1 MTQNIAQQNQPQ
13 REDQNHLVIPQLY
26 HAPQGEDVRLLAHK
40 ARALMPQDRIL
51 IHACTDD
58 QRMATLEDLFTFF
71 APDVEILHLPA
82 WDCLPYDRVSPRPDI
97 VAQRVTALCTL
108 LNWQKETKRAP
119 RILLTT
125 ISAIS
130 QRVTPRHALDDA
142 QFFIQRNDTID
153 VNALQS
159 YLTQNGYS
167 RTDTVRDSGEFAV
180 RGGIIDLFPSGRKNP
195 IRIDLFGDDVET
207 IKIFDS
213 ASQRS
218 IKTIKSIALLPASE
232 FFLNQDS
239 IENFRQGFR
248 ETFGMIG
255 TKDPIYQAIS
265 EGRKMH
271 GCDHWLPLFYQGKM
285 DTVFDYAPNSVI
297 SFDHDA
303 PIVWNDRIAQIDDF
317 YQTRQTLLKA
327 SQDKKS
333 KATASVGEAYHP
345 LPTASLYIGSDE
357 RARLIAPHEPFELNP
372 FGDPSDVEKSGARS
386 GRNFADIRAKPD
398 ADIFGAL
405 ATHIKDIS
413 GDVNGP
419 ILVAGYSKG
428 ARERIHT
435 MMEAA
440 NFTNMVKCDDIK
452 DVKKLPKGTI
462 GLIILPLEHGFVAP
476 DLAIC
481 TERDILGDRLTRK
494 SSARKRKADNF
505 ITEISSLN
513 VGDLVVHVDHGIGRF
528 VSLETLDIG
537 GAKHDCLK
545 LVYANDD
552 KLFLP
557 VENIELLSRFGSEE
571 GAVQLDKLGGAGWQ
585 ARKAK
590 AKRNLMEI
598 ADHLL
603 KTAAARELKKA
614 DKLEVSAEVYNE
626 FAATFPYH
634 ETDDQLNAINDV
646 IADLA
651 MERPMDRLICGDV
664 GFGKTEIAL
673 RAAYVAAMS
682 GMQVAIVAPTT
693 LLVRQHYQN
702 FMKRFHGTNIRIDQL
717 SRLVTGKRAKAIK
730 ENIADGSVNIV
741 IGTHA
746 LFAKSIKFNNLGL
759 LVVDEEQ
766 RFGVKQKERLKEIKD
781 NVHVLTLT
789 ATPIPRT
796 LQMSLTG
803 VKQMSIIATPP
814 VDRLATRSFVLPT
827 DPMVIREA
835 LLREHYRGGQSFYV
849 VPRLKHLQ
857 EIEDML
863 RDLVPE
869 IRVISAH
876 GQMPPTDLEDRMTAF
891 YEGQYDL
898 LLATNIIESGIDIP
912 RANTMIIHHAEM
924 FGLSQLY
931 QIRGRIGRSKL
942 RAYCYLT
949 YPVGQKLTDHAQ
961 KRLEVLETLDSLGA
975 GFQLASHDLDIR
987 GAGNLLGDQQSGHI
1001 REIGVELYQQM
1012 LEEAVAAARAG
1023 VDINDIDQA
1032 DDAKWVPNINM
1043 GAAVLIP
1050 EQYVEDLGLR
1060 MSLYRRLADIESD
1073 DDIENFAAELIDRFG
1088 DLPSEVDN
1096 LLDTVRLKLMC
1107 KAANIDRVDAGPK
1120 GAIIGF
1126 HNDMP
1131 PSVDKLFAWL
1141 QQRKGAV
1148 KLRPDQK
1155 ISAVKNW
1162 PNVDKRIQGLRVL
1175 LKEILTAL
1183 Q

>member
-1 MTQNIAQQNQPQ
+1 MSNHAEHEQNDSHWQLEQ
-13 REDQNHLVIPQLY
+13 RYN
-26 HAPQGEDVRLLAHK
+26 APEGEDVRLLADH
-40 ARALMPQDRIL
+40 ARKVMRDDRIM
-51 IHACTDD
+51 IHVTTDD
-58 QRMATLEDLFTFF
+58 QRLATLQELFAFL
-71 APDVEILHLPA
+71 APDVELLSFPA
-82 WDCLPYDRVSPRPDI
+82 WDCLPYDRISPRPDI
-97 VAQRVTALCTL
+97 VSERVAALCTL
-108 LNWQKETKRAP
+108 LNWQKETRRAP
-119 RILLTT
+119 RIILTT
-125 ISAIS
+125 VSAIS
-130 QRVTPRHALDDA
+130 QRVPPKAALDSA
-142 QFFIQRNDTID
+142 QLFIKKNDSIKLET
-153 VNALQS
+153 LQDF
-159 YLTQNGYS
+159 LLQNGYN
-167 RTDTVRDSGEFAV
+167 RTDTVRESGEFAL
-180 RGGIIDLFPSGRKNP
+180 RGGIIDLFPAGFENP
-195 IRIDLFGDDVET
+195 VRIDLFGDDVES
-207 IKIFDS
+207 IKFFDS
-213 ASQRS
+213 ISQRS
-218 IKTIKSIALLPASE
+218 LKTISSFALLPASE
-232 FFLNQDS
+232 FFLNKES
-239 IENFRQGFR
+239 IELFRQGFR
-248 ETFGMIG
+248 EHFGIDG

-265 EGRKMH
+265 EGRKMN
-271 GCDHWLPLFYQGKM
+271 GCDHWLPLFYGGKM
-285 DTVFDYAPNSVI
+285 DVLTNYAPKSVI
-297 SFDHDA
+297 SFDHNA
-303 PIVWNDRIAQIDDF
+303 PVAWNERITQIDDF
-317 YQTRQTLLKA
+317 YQTRHTLLKA
-327 SQDKKS
+327 AQENKKKS
-333 KATASVGEAYHP
+333 SAGVSENYHP
-345 LPTASLYIGSDE
+345 LPLNALYLNESE
-357 RARLIAPHEPFELNP
+357 REERINAHESFELNP
-372 FGDPSDVEKSGARS
+372 FSAPNTDSGTETRKA
-386 GRNFADIRAKPD
+386 RNFADIRANPE
-398 ADIFGAL
+398 ADIFSELAL
-405 ATHIKDIS
+405 YIKDIRQ
-413 GDVNGP
+413 DVDGP
-419 ILVAGYSKG
+419 ILIAGYSKG
-428 ARERIHT
+428 ARDRIQS

-440 NFTNMVKCDDIK
+440 NFTNLVKCETMK
-452 DVKKLPKGTI
+452 DVKKLPQGAI
-462 GLIILPLEHGFVAP
+462 GLIILPLEHGFVAS

-494 SSARKRKADNF
+494 AAARKRKADNF
-505 ITEISSLN
+505 LTEVSSLE

-528 VSLETLDIG
+528 VALETLDIG
-537 GAKHDCLK
+537 GGKHDCLK

-557 VENIELLSRFGSEE
+557 VEHIELLSRFGSDE
-571 GAVQLDKLGGAGWQ
+571 GTILLDKLGGAGWQ
-585 ARKAK
+585 SRKAK
-590 AKRNLMEI
+590 AKKNLMEI

-614 DKLEVSAEVYNE
+614 EKLTVSNEVYNE

-646 IADLA
+646 LDDLA
-651 MERPMDRLICGDV
+651 LERPMDRLICGDV

-673 RAAYVAAMS
+673 RAAYVAAMC

-702 FMKRFHGTNIRIDQL
+702 FMKRFKGTNLRIDQL
-717 SRLVTGKRAKAIK
+717 SRLVTGKTAKAVK
-730 ENIADGSVNIV
+730 EGIADGSVNII

-759 LVVDEEQ
+759 MIIDEEQ
-766 RFGVKQKERLKEIKD
+766 RFGVKQKERLKEIRE

-849 VPRLKHLQ
+849 VPRIKHLE
-857 EIEDML
+857 EIEEML

-869 IRVISAH
+869 IRVVTAH

-912 RANTMIIHHAEM
+912 RANTMIVHHAEM

-949 YPVGQKLTDHAQ
+949 HPVGQKLTAQAQ

-1001 REIGVELYQQM
+1001 KEIGVELYQQM

-1023 VDINDIDQA
+1023 VDLTEVDQIE
-1032 DDAKWVPNINM
+1032 DSWVPNINM

-1050 EQYVEDLGLR
+1050 ETYVEDLSIR
-1060 MSLYRRLADIESD
+1060 MSLYRRLADIQSD

-1088 DLPSEVDN
+1088 DIPEEVDN

-1107 KAANIDRVDAGPK
+1107 KAANIDRIDAGPK
-1120 GAIIGF
+1120 GAVVGF
-1126 HNDMP
+1126 RNDSP
-1131 PSVDKLFAWL
+1131 PNVDKLFLWL

-1155 ISAVKNW
+1155 LSAVKSW
-1162 PNVDKRIQGLRVL
+1162 PNLEKRIKGLRIL
-1175 LKEILTAL
+1175 LKELLTVL
-1183 Q
+1183 R

>member
-1 MTQNIAQQNQPQ
+1 MSQNAEHIETSDSHWQLPQ
-13 REDQNHLVIPQLY
+13 VY
-26 HAPQGEDVRLLAHK
+26 HAPAGEDVRILANK
-40 ARALMPQDRIL
+40 ARELMPDDQVL
-51 IHACTDD
+51 IHIATDD
-58 QRMATLEDLFTFF
+58 QRLATLEDLFAFL
-71 APDVEILHLPA
+71 APDVEIIHLPA
-82 WDCLPYDRVSPRPDI
+82 WDCLPYDRISPRPDI
-97 VAQRVTALCTL
+97 VAERVNALCGL
-108 LNWQKETKRAP
+108 LNWQKEKKRAP

-125 ISAIS
+125 VAAIS
-130 QRVTPRHALDDA
+130 QRVTPAKALDKA
-142 QFFIQRNDTID
+142 QFYIQKNDTLNIEE
-153 VNALQS
+153 LQD
-159 YLTQNGYS
+159 YLVQNGYN
-167 RTDTVRDSGEFAV
+167 RTDTVREAGEYAV
-180 RGGIIDLFPSGRKNP
+180 RGGIVDLYPSGQNNP
-195 IRIDLFGDDVET
+195 IRIDLFGDDVES
-207 IKIFDS
+207 IKVFDS

-218 IKTIKSIALLPASE
+218 IKTISSLALLPASE
-232 FFLNQDS
+232 FFLNKES

-248 ETFGMIG
+248 EYFGMAG
-255 TKDPIYQAIS
+255 TKDPIYEAIS
-265 EGRKMH
+265 EGRKMN
-271 GCDHWLPLFYQGKM
+271 GCDHWLPLFYGGLM
-285 DTVFDYAPNSVI
+285 DSVFDYVPDSTV
-297 SFDHDA
+297 SFDHNA
-303 PIVWNDRIAQIDDF
+303 PIAWNERITQIDDF

-327 SQDKKS
+327 SQDKKA

-345 LPTASLYIGSDE
+345 LPAELLYLESQE
-357 RARLIAPHEPFELNP
+357 REDIIAAHNPFELNP
-372 FGDPSDVEKSGARS
+372 FGDPNDVEKIGARV
-386 GRNFADIRAKPD
+386 GRNFADIRSQPE

-405 ATHIKDIS
+405 ALHIKDIR
-413 GDVNGP
+413 DEVKGP
-419 ILVAGYSKG
+419 ILIAGYSKG
-428 ARERIHT
+428 ARDRIQS

-440 NFTNMVKCDDIK
+440 EFSNLKKCDSVKDI
-452 DVKKLPKGTI
+452 KKLPQGAI
-462 GLIILPLEHGFVAP
+462 GLIILPLEHGFIAP

-494 SSARKRKADNF
+494 AAARKRKADNF
-505 ITEISSLN
+505 LTEVSSLE

-528 VSLETLDIG
+528 VGLETLDIG
-537 GAKHDCLK
+537 GGKHDCLK

-557 VENIELLSRFGSEE
+557 VEHIELLSRFGSDE
-571 GAVQLDKLGGAGWQ
+571 GTMILDKLGGAGWQ

-603 KTAAARELKKA
+603 KTAAARELRKA
-614 DKLEVSAEVYNE
+614 EKLEVSNEVYNE
-626 FAATFPYH
+626 FASTFPYH
-634 ETDDQLNAINDV
+634 ETDDQLKAIGDV
-646 IADLA
+646 LDDLSL
-651 MERPMDRLICGDV
+651 ERPMDRLICGDV

-673 RAAYVAAMS
+673 RAAYVAAMC

-702 FMKRFHGTNIRIDQL
+702 FMKRFHGTDLRIDQL
-717 SRLVTGKRAKAIK
+717 SRLVTGKTAKSIK
-730 ENIADGSVNIV
+730 EGIADGSVNIV

-746 LFAKSIKFNNLGL
+746 LFAKGLKFNNLGL
-759 LVVDEEQ
+759 LIVDEEQ
-766 RFGVKQKERLKEIKD
+766 RFGVKQKERMKEIRE
-781 NVHVLTLT
+781 NIHVLTLT

-849 VPRLKHLQ
+849 VPRIKHLE
-857 EIEDML
+857 EIENML

-869 IRVISAH
+869 IRVITAH

-891 YEGQYDL
+891 YEGKYDL

-912 RANTMIIHHAEM
+912 RANTMIVHHAEM

-949 YPVGQKLTDHAQ
+949 YPIGQKLTAHAQ

-1001 REIGVELYQQM
+1001 KEIGVELYQQM

-1023 VDINDIDQA
+1023 VDLSELEQMEDN
-1032 DDAKWVPNINM
+1032 WVPNINM

-1050 EQYVEDLGLR
+1050 EDYVEDLSIR
-1060 MSLYRRLADIESD
+1060 MSLYRRLADIGSE

-1088 DLPSEVDN
+1088 DLPNEVDN

-1126 HNDMP
+1126 RNDSP
-1131 PSVDKLFAWL
+1131 PNVDSLFVWL

-1155 ISAVKNW
+1155 LSAIKAW
-1162 PNVDKRIQGLRVL
+1162 PNIEKRIHGLRVL
-1175 LKEILTAL
+1175 LKEILNAVS
-1183 Q
+1183 